1 MNQKPK
7 KLHTISEEDETSVV
21 TEALKSEDRGKP
33 PVSGGDAKEYAEAL
47 KKIVALLGSKD
58 FEQFKTMKK
67 SIREINYYYRISNV
81 KKNLLLASEE
91 YKTYT
96 ENYENILGE
105 EAAFMID

>member
-1 MNQKPK
+1 
-7 KLHTISEEDETSVV
+7 
-21 TEALKSEDRGKP
+21 
-33 PVSGGDAKEYAEAL
+33 
-47 KKIVALLGSKD
+47 LGSKD

>member
-1 MNQKPK
+1 
-7 KLHTISEEDETSVV
+7 
-21 TEALKSEDRGKP
+21 
-33 PVSGGDAKEYAEAL
+33 
-47 KKIVALLGSKD
+47 
-58 FEQFKTMKK
+58 MKK